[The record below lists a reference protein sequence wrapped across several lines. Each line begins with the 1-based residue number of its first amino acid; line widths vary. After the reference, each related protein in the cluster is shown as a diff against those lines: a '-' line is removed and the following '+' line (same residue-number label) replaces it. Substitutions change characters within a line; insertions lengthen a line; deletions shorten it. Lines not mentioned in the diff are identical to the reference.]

1 MSGRRIC
8 PGLLQLMATAHGAP
22 YAMREGLCCYAMRTD
37 VEQCSTLNALCKAI
51 LMRGTGAVT
60 TAGSWQGNGR
70 QEELDGSAGALM
82 DRVTAGSDSES
93 GRSSTSEEEGE
104 DPQDSG
110 PSDQDDARDDKET
123 ADDKF

>member
-8 PGLLQLMATAHGAP
+8 PGLPQLMATAHGAP
-22 YAMREGLCCYAMRTD
+22 YVMREVLCYCAMRTD

-70 QEELDGSAGALM
+70 QKVLDGSAGALM
-82 DRVTAGSDSES
+82 NRVAAGQ
-93 GRSSTSEEEGE
+93 GRHRPNGN
-104 DPQDSG
+104 
-110 PSDQDDARDDKET
+110 A
-123 ADDKF
+123 

>member
-8 PGLLQLMATAHGAP
+8 PGLPQLMATARGAP
-22 YAMREGLCCYAMRTD
+22 YAMREVLCCCAMRTD

-70 QEELDGSAGALM
+70 QTVPDGSVGALM
-82 DRVTAGSDSES
+82 NRAAAGRERHRPS
-93 GRSSTSEEEGE
+93 GS
-104 DPQDSG
+104 
-110 PSDQDDARDDKET
+110 A
-123 ADDKF
+123 